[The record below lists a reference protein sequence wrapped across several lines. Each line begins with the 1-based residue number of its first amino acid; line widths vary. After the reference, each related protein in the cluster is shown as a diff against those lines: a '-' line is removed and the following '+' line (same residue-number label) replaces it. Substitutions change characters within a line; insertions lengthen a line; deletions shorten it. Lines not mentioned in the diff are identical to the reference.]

1 MIASSMNAMFVT
13 KNLKNYGITKI
24 NDDHFITLVGTLY
37 LICISFGSLLW
48 GFIADKIPFK

>member
-24 NDDHFITLVGTLY
+24 NDDHFITLVGTMY